1 MKTEHEVDV
10 VALWWLMWDHKIL
23 VAAITAVFTALAL
36 FYAFTAVPVYRATV
50 VVTLVHDKSLGADSG
65 MAGGLGGL
73 ASLAGIDI
81 GATGADQEREAVMH
95 SRHLVEEFVKRPDV
109 MQELRS
115 EQKEPLSLWKTVEFF
130 KKAVVDVEDDK
141 LKGTITITMDWTDA
155 AIVARWANEFVALAN
170 DLMRNKAIADST
182 RNVEFLNQQID
193 HTSSV
198 NVQKVM
204 YNLIESETKN
214 LMLANGRKDYA
225 FAVADPAV
233 APEKRVRPWRS
244 LILLSGIAIGL
255 FMGCFIVYVRARFSR
270 SQRGEPYTQGATTR

>member
-10 VALWWLMWDHKIL
+10 VALWWLVWDHKFL
-23 VAAITAVFTALAL
+23 VAAITAVFVVLAL
-36 FYAFTAVPVYRATV
+36 IFAFTAVPVYRATV

-65 MAGGLGGL
+65 LAGGLGGL

-81 GATGADQEREAVMH
+81 GATAADQEREAVLH
-95 SRHLVEEFVKRPDV
+95 SRHLIEEFVKRPDV
-109 MQELRS
+109 LEQLRS
-115 EQKEPLSLWKTVEFF
+115 QQKEPQSLWKTVEYF

-141 LKGTITITMDWTDA
+141 LKGTVTITMDWTSA
-155 AIVARWANEFVALAN
+155 ATAADWANQFVALAN
-170 DLMRNKAIADST
+170 DLIRNKAIADST

-193 HTSSV
+193 RTSSV
-198 NVQKVM
+198 NVQRVM

-214 LMLANGRKDYA
+214 LMLAHGRRDYA
-225 FAVADPAV
+225 FAIVDPAV

-255 FMGCFIVYVRARFSR
+255 FIGCFVVYVRARFSR
-270 SQRGEPYTQGATTR
+270 SQAGQTYSQAVAR